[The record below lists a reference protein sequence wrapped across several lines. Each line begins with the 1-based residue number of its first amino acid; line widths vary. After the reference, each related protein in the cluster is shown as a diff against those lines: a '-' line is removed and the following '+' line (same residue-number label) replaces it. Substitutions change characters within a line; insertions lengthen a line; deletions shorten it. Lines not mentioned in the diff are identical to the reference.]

1 MSSSDAS
8 WVELAS
14 QHERV
19 IQAGDSA
26 FASADE
32 ARMTARIQWAELA
45 SQSERLVGVGDPLFR
60 LASSRRDGTGMRLVA
75 SAA

>member
-45 SQSERLVGVGDPLFR
+45 SQSERLVVDGDPLFR
-60 LASSRRDGTGMRLVA
+60 LASSRHHIHGMRP
-75 SAA
+75 AAGAA